1 MVLLGAGCC
10 AGVVSVLLALRWGN
24 ADHEFLELQ
33 GLLRALPQLFF
44 AAHCVRTAPVRLLSS
59 ARVWVRDS
67 AAQFVA
73 VAMIF
78 SAFGDFI
85 LALATRYPEF
95 FILGLLMFLLAHL
108 SNIVSLCLAPVER
121 TTKSLKI
128 SPKLGA
134 GLAAVY
140 LAIFW
145 WATDRSM
152 DRTMYIA
159 CLVYCLTIGT
169 VLWRALARIGCPGE
183 PSGRHIHFAVG
194 YVFFTLSDALIARR
208 KFVGPLLWDDELVII
223 ATYVLA
229 QAFIAKSQPFT
240 PHLKKRS

>member
-108 SNIVSLCLAPVER
+108 SNIVSLCLAPVE
-121 TTKSLKI
+121 
-128 SPKLGA
+128 
-134 GLAAVY
+134 
-140 LAIFW
+140 
-145 WATDRSM
+145 
-152 DRTMYIA
+152 
-159 CLVYCLTIGT
+159 
-169 VLWRALARIGCPGE
+169 
-183 PSGRHIHFAVG
+183 VG
-194 YVFFTLSDALIARR
+194 HLQFLR
-208 KFVGPLLWDDELVII
+208 
-223 ATYVLA
+223 
-229 QAFIAKSQPFT
+229 IAKSSFLYSSFSSSSFSFGSSEP
-240 PHLKKRS
+240 PRA